1 MLNDEFNPDLDTAN
15 GEEQLNIDTVLDLA
29 PDGASVS
36 IYFMDI
42 PVLDVD
48 GFFEVMGSIEAR
60 DDLLQKLA
68 QVLADQTKR
77 EIQQGSAFIFGAVSG
92 CDEWI

>member
-1 MLNDEFNPDLDTAN
+1 MNHFNPDLNTSN

-29 PDGASVS
+29 SDGASVS

-48 GFFEVMGSIEAR
+48 GFFEVMGTVEAR
-60 DDLLQKLA
+60 DDLLMKLA
-68 QVLADQTKR
+68 QILADQTKQ
-77 EIQQGSAFIFGAVSG
+77 EIEHGSTFTFDGPVVG
-92 CDEWI
+92 CDQWL